1 MAEGRGLAGPA
12 LRRFCLVS
20 VLIWGGSSPGCMS
33 FLIFQCLLLKF
44 SAQMEK
50 APTPVGGI
58 NCAKILTG
66 RGACRRSRWC
76 RDLFPPPFFFWP
88 FWGLLVVVA
97 LAPPV
102 YMRAGVFFR
111 SRGPLPVLLVCWS
124 AENLTGGA
132 PADPLRRCRV
142 FFCALTAG
150 GLPAAYPLGTDPPL
164 CVGLVP
170 LLHRLNKSKI
180 KRACRCGP
188 ALLLI
193 CFKIQITRL
202 CFDRILCRFP
212 LPAIS

>member
-1 MAEGRGLAGPA
+1 MRQNFNRP
-12 LRRFCLVS
+12 
-20 VLIWGGSSPGCMS
+20 
-33 FLIFQCLLLKF
+33 
-44 SAQMEK
+44 
-50 APTPVGGI
+50 
-58 NCAKILTG
+58 
-66 RGACRRSRWC
+66 GACRRSRWC
-76 RDLFPPPFFFWP
+76 RDLFPPPFFSGRSGGSWS
-88 FWGLLVVVA
+88 VVA

-102 YMRAGVFFR
+102 HMRAGICFR
-111 SRGPLPVLLVCWS
+111 SRGPLPVLLVVLIAKKW
-124 AENLTGGA
+124 TGGA

-150 GLPAAYPLGTDPPL
+150 GLPAAYPLGTNPPL

-170 LLHRLNKSKI
+170 LPYRPNKSKI

-212 LPAIS
+212 LPAIFVNTC